1 MAQIIQVMFDLSY
14 RDLNNNEFRNAFDK
28 LTRAKSIDIK
38 VKHKIITLSKA
49 LRAEAQNLDDA
60 REALVN
66 DAMEMD
72 PETGLNK
79 TDDEGNIV
87 YKNGYNKKT
96 MNDEFD
102 KLLDTVANIPAP
114 QVKLKDLEFALDR
127 GELDMADIVA
137 LDPVII

>member
-60 REALVN
+60 REALVD

-102 KLLDTVANIPAP
+102 KLLDTVAQIPAP

>member
-28 LTRAKSIDIK
+28 LTRAKSIEIK

-60 REALVN
+60 RQALVD

>member
-14 RDLNNNEFRNAFDK
+14 RDLNNNEFRTAFDK

-102 KLLDTVANIPAP
+102 KLLDTVANLAAP